1 MPEIESS
8 PVDILQRLKGIIV
21 RGRWCVLLTVTVV
34 SLTTVAVLYQIPNRY
49 TSEATLLVVPQQVP
63 ARYVTPTTETN
74 IADALQA
81 MTQDVLSRA
90 RLLELI
96 DEFGLYAKERRR
108 LAPEEVLELMRKYI
122 DIKPADPTPGRKDI
136 NSFKISFVAEKAV
149 LAQQVTSK
157 LTSFFIQ
164 ANLKT
169 REDQATNTT
178 NFLQTQLDSAKNK
191 LTVQEEKVRDFKA
204 QYLGELPE
212 QQQGNLAIFNGAQ
225 LQLQNL
231 ENSLD
236 RAQQQRVYLESL
248 ISGYQRLAARG
259 APVPGVVPG
268 PDTARLLSPLQIAQ
282 NDLARL
288 QLEKAKLVTI
298 YRPSYPDVRV
308 VDREISAAQAVVES
322 LRTSENS
329 NKDNAHE
336 PSRTTP
342 ATATTT
348 AKTSEDDNSITQLK
362 SQLEANRLDIENN
375 MKYEAQQKA
384 VISQYQSRLN
394 LTPVREQ
401 QLATILRD
409 YELSKQDY
417 TDLLSKEQQSQLA
430 TSLEKQQGG
439 QQFRLVEPPSLPDL
453 PSSPQRIKFSLM
465 GIGAGLALGLVVA
478 FLTDLARPTFH
489 TTREVSQRFGAPL
502 VVGLPVIFTQAENRR
517 RNWRKTFEFMAG
529 SALALAIGVA
539 EFYVLRH
546 P

>member
-8 PVDILQRLKGIIV
+8 PADTLQRIGGIVV
-21 RGRWCVLLTVTVV
+21 RGRWWTLLTATVV
-34 SLTTVAVLYQIPNRY
+34 TLGTVAALYQIPNRY

-96 DEFGLYAKERRR
+96 DQFGLYTKERQR
-108 LAPEEVLELMRKYI
+108 LAPEEVIELMRKYI
-122 DIKPADPTPGRKDI
+122 DIKPADPTPGHKEI
-136 NSFKISFVAEKAV
+136 NSFRISFIAEKAV
-149 LAQQVTSK
+149 LAQEVTSK

-169 REDQATNTT
+169 REDQAANTT
-178 NFLQTQLDSAKNK
+178 NFLQAQLEDAKKK
-191 LTVQEEKVRDFKA
+191 LSVQEEKLRDFKA

-212 QQQGNLAIFNGAQ
+212 QMQGNLAIFNGAQ

-248 ISGYQRLAARG
+248 ISGYQRLVARG

-268 PDTARLLSPLQIAQ
+268 LDTPRPLSPLQIAQ

-288 QLEKAKLVTI
+288 RIEQAKLLNT
-298 YRPSYPDVRV
+298 YTSSYPDARAVE
-308 VDREISAAQAVVES
+308 REISAKQALIES
-322 LRTSENS
+322 LQNSGNS
-329 NKDNAHE
+329 NADNASE
-336 PSRTTP
+336 VVAKPSAAAAP
-342 ATATTT
+342 PEED
-348 AKTSEDDNSITQLK
+348 TSIAQLK
-362 SQLEANRLDIENN
+362 SQLEANRLDIENTL
-375 MKYEAQQKA
+375 KYEAQQKA
-384 VISQYQSRLN
+384 LIAQYQSRLN

-401 QLATILRD
+401 QLAGILRD
-409 YELSKQDY
+409 YDLSKQDY
-417 TDLLSKEQQSQLA
+417 ADLLGKEQQSQLA

-453 PSSPQRIKFSLM
+453 PSSPQRVKFSLM
-465 GIGAGLALGLVVA
+465 GVGAGLFLGLVIA
-478 FLTDLARPTFH
+478 FVTELARPTFH
-489 TTREVSQRFGAPL
+489 TAKEISQRFGAPL
-502 VVGLPVIFTQAENRR
+502 VVGLPVVLTRAETRR
-517 RNWRKTFEFMAG
+517 RGWKKAFELVAG
-529 SALALAIGVA
+529 SVLALVIGVA
-539 EFYVLRH
+539 EFYVLKH